1 MMIATDFR
9 ILPGSHA
16 GHDGAPAGFRAFGI
30 A

>member
-1 MMIATDFR
+1 MIAPDFR

-16 GHDGAPAGFRAFGI
+16 GHDGALTGFQSFGI